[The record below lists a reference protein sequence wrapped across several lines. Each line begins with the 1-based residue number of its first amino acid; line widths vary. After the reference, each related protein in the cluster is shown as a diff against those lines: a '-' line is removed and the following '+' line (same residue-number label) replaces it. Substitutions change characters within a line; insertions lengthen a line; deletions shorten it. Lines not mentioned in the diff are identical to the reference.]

1 MRFPLLHGRRLVFAL
16 GLCLASLT
24 AAAADATPT
33 GAWPQPYTKVS
44 AKSIE
49 WLKAK
54 QWWPLTIAWQ
64 PAFAGQNA
72 TMFTMASN
80 DLLGRRGV
88 QTKFDPVANGGLV
101 NKAIVAGTA
110 QVGSAGNFPLTTLVD
125 AGAPIRV
132 IAITAPNLRHH
143 VIVPKDSP
151 IKKMSDFKGM
161 RPPAQIGLVLGTSA
175 EFYFQ
180 ATAAANGMRVGSDV
194 ILKNTPQPEQATM
207 PKELAAVVPW
217 DPTATL
223 ITNEL
228 KTGRAIDVSY
238 PYNVYQGSV
247 YIRKELVDEVPD
259 VAQAIAEAYVEAD
272 LLIRMAPEK
281 TAEAMAASPDLKA
294 FSRELLLVQIR
305 EYNLLYKPTYLYP
318 LGRFFG
324 LQNQDVAM
332 WLHLQG
338 KLKKPLVREDYE
350 AFFAPGPMDK
360 VFATLG
366 WKVPVV
372 PPYVDTEWTSAAS
385 RRLTLPP
392 YATFLSMKAPQP
404 WPEREDLTKPFRFG
418 DKTYTP

>member
-1 MRFPLLHGRRLVFAL
+1 MQSHLLHCRRLLLTLTLL
-16 GLCLASLT
+16 GASSI
-24 AAAADATPT
+24 AAGAEPA

-44 AKSIE
+44 AKSVE
-49 WLKAK
+49 WMKAK
-54 QWWPLTIAWQ
+54 QWWPLTVAWQ

-80 DLLGRRGV
+80 GLLARRGIE
-88 QTKFDPVANGGLV
+88 TKFDPVANGGLV
-101 NKAIVAGTA
+101 NKAITAGAA
-110 QVGSAGNFPLTTLVD
+110 QVGSAGNFPVTTLVD

-151 IKKMSDFKGM
+151 IKKVSDFKGM

-180 ATAAANGMRVGSDV
+180 ATAAANGVRVGSDV
-194 ILKNTPQPEQATM
+194 ILKNTPQPEQARM

-223 ITNEL
+223 ITNEQ

-247 YIRKELVDEVPD
+247 YIRKELVEEVPD

-272 LLIRMAPEK
+272 LLIRLAPEK

-324 LQNQDVAM
+324 QQNQDVAL
-332 WLHLQG
+332 WLHLRG
-338 KLKKPLVREDYE
+338 KLKKPLERADYE
-350 AFFAPGPMDK
+350 AFFAQGPMDK
-360 VFATLG
+360 VFEQLG
-366 WKVPVV
+366 WKVPI
-372 PPYVDTEWTSAAS
+372 
-385 RRLTLPP
+385 LPP
-392 YATFLSMKAPQP
+392 
-404 WPEREDLTKPFRFG
+404 
-418 DKTYTP
+418 